1 MDGDAFLFLKINRRG
16 RVENIIPTVKAFIL
30 QHFLEGEDPEN
41 LTPSTELIRSG
52 VLDSLATLD
61 LVSFL
66 ERTFGIELE
75 AHDVDPA
82 NLGTLNDIERLVR
95 SKRGAAA

>member
-1 MDGDAFLFLKINRRG
+1 M
-16 RVENIIPTVKAFIL
+16 ETIIPTVKDYIL
-30 QHFLEGEDPEN
+30 RNFLQGENPDN

-66 ERTFGIELE
+66 EKTYGIELE
-75 AHDVDPA
+75 AHDVDPG
-82 NLGTLNDIERLVR
+82 NLGTLNDIERLVQT
-95 SKRGAAA
+95 KRGAAA

>member
-1 MDGDAFLFLKINRRG
+1 MTEI
-16 RVENIIPTVKAFIL
+16 VPTVKSFIL
-30 QHFLEGEDPEN
+30 TNFLQGEDPEN

-66 ERTFGIELE
+66 ETTYGIELE
-75 AHDVDPA
+75 AHDVDA
-82 NLGTLNDIERLVR
+82 RNLGTLTDIERLVQ
-95 SKRGAAA
+95 SKLAAKA